1 MADPGNPQRDP
12 SAAPAREQRS
22 RSIEEG
28 VSLRNFW
35 QSAYTP
41 GVVLLLLAVA
51 FFSLLTKG
59 QFLNPDN
66 LLTLILVF
74 FLEFALCSIGMT
86 LVILVRG
93 IDLSI
98 GGIIGLVSVALGV
111 TLKAGIPMPLAVLL
125 GLLAGTACGL
135 LNGVLVT
142 RFRTPAIIATL
153 GSGIMFYGIAIG
165 WSGAQPYMDL
175 PESFAWF
182 ASGRV
187 LGIPAQVIIFLVIAA
202 FSHIILSYTRFG
214 RWVYA
219 TGGNPMA
226 ARFTGIRVDPLV
238 IVIYAISGLLA
249 AVAGV
254 IICSRYYSAKGL
266 YGQGIELTLVTA
278 ALLGGVN
285 IAGGEGTVLGALLGM
300 LVIAIVQNGMML
312 AGIHS
317 TLQGVTIG
325 VLVIIV
331 MLVNRYLAQKRVS
344 A

>member
-1 MADPGNPQRDP
+1 MADLGNRQRDP
-12 SAAPAREQRS
+12 FAAPAREQRS

-51 FFSLLTKG
+51 FFSLLTRG

-98 GGIIGLVSVALGV
+98 GGIIGLVSVVLGI

-125 GLLAGTACGL
+125 GVLAGTACGL
-135 LNGVLVT
+135 LNGLLVT

-182 ASGRV
+182 ANGKV
-187 LGIPAQVIIFLVIAA
+187 LGIPAQVIIFLAIAA
-202 FSHIILSYTRFG
+202 FSHAILSYTRFG

-226 ARFTGIRVDPLV
+226 ARFTGIRVNPLV
-238 IVIYAISGLLA
+238 LVIYAVSGLLA

-300 LVIAIVQNGMML
+300 LVIAIVQNGMIL